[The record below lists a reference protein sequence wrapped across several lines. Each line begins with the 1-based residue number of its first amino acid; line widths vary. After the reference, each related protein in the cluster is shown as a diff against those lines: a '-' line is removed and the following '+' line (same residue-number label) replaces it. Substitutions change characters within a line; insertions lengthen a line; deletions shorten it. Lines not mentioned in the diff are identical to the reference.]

1 MKGST
6 KGDALEKQIP
16 RPTLER
22 FPKYYQVASSFL
34 NKSREP
40 YISSVYLA
48 ECLSMDDSQ
57 VRRDMMYLDIGGKP
71 RVGYNAEELRNTLAH
86 YLGYFNLNVA
96 LLVGAGHLG
105 TAIAEYRGFEA
116 YGLRIIGLFDIDD
129 SKIGEKIGTVQIQPL
144 SNLDSFVPKHNIRI
158 GIITTPA
165 EAAQSVAERLV
176 AAGIKAIWNFAPARL
191 QVPEDVFVQDENLAE
206 SFSFISHFMKQFE
219 RKKTSKVIVKKIQ

>member
-1 MKGST
+1 M
-6 KGDALEKQIP
+6 EKQIP

-34 NKSREP
+34 NKYNEL

-86 YLGYFNLNVA
+86 YLGYFNLNEA
-96 LLVGAGHLG
+96 LLVGTGHLG
-105 TAIAEYRGFEA
+105 KAIAAYKGFED
-116 YGLRIIGLFDIDD
+116 YGLRIIGLFDVSEEEIGK
-129 SKIGEKIGTVQIQPL
+129 KIGKVTVQPL
-144 SNLDSFVPKHNIRI
+144 SKMKSFVPKHNIRI
-158 GIITTPA
+158 GIITTP
-165 EAAQSVAERLV
+165 ESSAQSVV
-176 AAGIKAIWNFAPARL
+176 DMMIAAGIKAVWNFAPLRL
-191 QVPEDVFVQDENLAE
+191 HVPEDIFVQDENLAE

-219 RKKTSKVIVKKIQ
+219 KKKANKVIIKKIQ

>member
-57 VRRDMMYLDIGGKP
+57 VRRDMKYLDIGGKP

-116 YGLRIIGLFDIDD
+116 YGLRIIGLFDIDE

-191 QVPEDVFVQDENLAE
+191 QVPEDIFVQDENLAE